1 VSETHHPQALSPEGN
16 QQPIH
21 APVQAAHMSAH
32 AKQIQEPPTGA
43 KRIALLVVLLL
54 VVGLGGAIAVA
65 LGSAS
70 AEQARLAE
78 ERVTAA
84 AAATAAADCEVVHP
98 EPAQM
103 TPLVVL
109 TGVLAPAE
117 AADLGFEVPG
127 RIARLDVQL
136 GQHVSAGDVLATL
149 DRSSVGAQ
157 ANASEAAIGV
167 AQANVAMLNERVD
180 LLRTLVSSGA
190 APERDLSSATQQLAI
205 AAAQVRQ
212 AEAGRRAVSTS
223 AADHALR
230 APFDGVVT
238 RVPSGVGQ
246 VVGPGATVF
255 RVENLSVLELRT
267 TVSETELEALR
278 TGMTAIL
285 EGSNAPGEI
294 SATVRSLETGS
305 RRAPVEVRVPN
316 PDGRLVANALVRAR
330 VAVGQAIPAMRI
342 PPSARRADGRVFV
355 VTAGGII
362 EERQLEAQGDV
373 DGSWLIAIGLTPADQ
388 VVVRAATAR
397 EGTIV
402 SPRLRVESAAPA
414 APAAPTEPTE
424 PTP

>member
-1 VSETHHPQALSPEGN
+1 MQRPATPDRKDIPVSQEHHTQANPFEQAAPQMS
-16 QQPIH
+16 H
-21 APVQAAHMSAH
+21 VQAI
-32 AKQIQEPPTGA
+32 KEPPTGA

-54 VVGLGGAIAVA
+54 VLGLGGAIAAA
-65 LGSAS
+65 LSSAT
-70 AEQARLAE
+70 AEQARLE
-78 ERVTAA
+78 TERTATAA
-84 AAATAAADCEVVHP
+84 AANAAADCEVVHP
-98 EPAQM
+98 VPAEM

-127 RIARLDVQL
+127 RISRVDVQL
-136 GQHVSAGDVLATL
+136 GDHVTAGQTLATL

-167 AQANVAMLNERVD
+167 AQANVSMLRERVD
-180 LLRTLVSSGA
+180 LVRTLVASGA
-190 APERDLSSATQQLAI
+190 APERDLSGATQQLAI
-205 AAAQVRQ
+205 AEAQVRQ

-246 VVGPGATVF
+246 VVGPGAPVF

-278 TGMTAIL
+278 TGMTAFL
-285 EGSNAPGEI
+285 EGSNAPGVI

-330 VAVGQAIPAMRI
+330 VAVGQPIPALRI
-342 PPSARRADGRVFV
+342 PPSARRGDGRVFV

-362 EERQLEAQGDV
+362 EERQLEAQGDI
-373 DGSWLIAIGLTPADQ
+373 DGSWLVAVGLTPADQ

-397 EGTIV
+397 EGGIV
-402 SPRLRVESAAPA
+402 SPRLRAEPGAPSAPAAAPA
-414 APAAPTEPTE
+414 AQ
-424 PTP
+424 